1 MKKKLRRKPG
11 GASKVRSLSA
21 FLVAFGLAVS
31 ATAATYQLPQSLA
44 YVYEG
49 GTSPDPVKVTVEST
63 QPSAIEA
70 RLPDLAMFWLG
81 EFWTF
86 KSGLIMIVE

>member
-1 MKKKLRRKPG
+1 MMDKILRRKLG
-11 GASKVRSLSA
+11 NASKGWSLSIA
-21 FLVAFGLAVS
+21 LVAVCLAG
-31 ATAATYQLPQSLA
+31 TAVAAQLPQSLT

-63 QPSAIEA
+63 QSSAIEA

-86 KSGLIMIVE
+86 KSGLFLVVR